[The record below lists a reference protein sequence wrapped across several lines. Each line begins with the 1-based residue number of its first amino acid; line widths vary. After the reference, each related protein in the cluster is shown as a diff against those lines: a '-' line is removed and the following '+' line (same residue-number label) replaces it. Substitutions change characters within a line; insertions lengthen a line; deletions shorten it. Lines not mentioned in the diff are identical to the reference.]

1 MKNTLLTFL
10 LLLIY
15 NLSALSQSVFSGIK
29 THHYSKNSFEN
40 QKRGVVARCDSSYQ
54 FNSNKKLERKFY
66 FFYDKNKFIK
76 EEWFVID
83 KITQKFRLNVQKVY
97 DYDLKGNLISS
108 KKYEWNT
115 ELKKL
120 SLYESIDYVYTLN
133 SLLSKKTESN
143 FEETSI
149 ISSAF
154 NPTKKNEQLFTYDGN
169 NCIERITITSNLNQT
184 TQKYNQSLTKE
195 EFDYDNKGN
204 IININ
209 SYSGDSLQG
218 KWNRIN
224 QFITRKFNDKNQLIY
239 KLDSSANMEG
249 YLVLSMKYTIKKEKW
264 IYNDKNELISIDR
277 YSDIDRSSSTK
288 LESRRRFEYAPIKE
302 RFFAKQSNKDLDTIN
317 PYTEY
322 YILSNNASNDVI
334 INSYYFK
341 TYDEFNKLTSSSVYQ
356 LKIDNTISAN
366 NPMIDNDLDPF
377 KSLKDNSRTH
387 SIENDLDNALSYN
400 KVLNLKWKNIDDSSE
415 TEFYYSTI
423 ETASISK
430 IQDSNLSIS
439 PNPNTGKFSIN
450 NIQPQTNFSVLDING
465 RLIYQSLSD
474 SDKIEIDLE
483 CIAKKGIYFLQ
494 ATLQGNLVGSEKI
507 VIE

>member
-1 MKNTLLTFL
+1 MKNSILTFL

-29 THHYSKNSFEN
+29 TPHYSKNSFEN
-40 QKRGVVARCDSSYQ
+40 QKRGVVARCDSFYE
-54 FNSNKKLERKFY
+54 FNLDKKINRKFY
-66 FFYDKNKFIK
+66 LFYDKNKFIK

-83 KITQKFRLNVQKVY
+83 KITQKFRLNIQKVY

-154 NPTKKNEQLFTYDGN
+154 NPTKKIEELFTYDGN

-184 TQKYNQSLTKE
+184 TQKYNQYLTKE

-209 SYSGDSLQG
+209 SYRGDSLQG

-224 QFITRKFNDKNQLIY
+224 QFIKRKFNNKNQLMY
-239 KLDSSANMEG
+239 TLDSSANMEG
-249 YLVLSMKYTIKKEKW
+249 YPVPSMKYTIKKEKW

-277 YSDIDRSSSTK
+277 YSATK
-288 LESRRRFEYAPIKE
+288 LESRRRFEYAPFKE

-317 PYTEY
+317 PYIEY
-322 YILSNNASNDVI
+322 YILSNNISNDVI
-334 INSYYFK
+334 INSYYLK
-341 TYDEFNKLTSSSVYQ
+341 TYDEFNKLISSSVYQ

-366 NPMIDNDLDPF
+366 NPMFDNDLDPF
-377 KSLKDNSRTH
+377 KSLKDYRIN
-387 SIENDLDNALSYN
+387 SIENDLENALSFN
-400 KVLNLKWKNIDDSSE
+400 KVLNMKRKDLDDSLE

>member
-1 MKNTLLTFL
+1 
-10 LLLIY
+10 
-15 NLSALSQSVFSGIK
+15 
-29 THHYSKNSFEN
+29 
-40 QKRGVVARCDSSYQ
+40 
-54 FNSNKKLERKFY
+54 
-66 FFYDKNKFIK
+66 
-76 EEWFVID
+76 
-83 KITQKFRLNVQKVY
+83 
-97 DYDLKGNLISS
+97 
-108 KKYEWNT
+108 
-115 ELKKL
+115 
-120 SLYESIDYVYTLN
+120 
-133 SLLSKKTESN
+133 
-143 FEETSI
+143 
-149 ISSAF
+149 
-154 NPTKKNEQLFTYDGN
+154 
-169 NCIERITITSNLNQT
+169 
-184 TQKYNQSLTKE
+184 
-195 EFDYDNKGN
+195 
-204 IININ
+204 
-209 SYSGDSLQG
+209 
-218 KWNRIN
+218 
-224 QFITRKFNDKNQLIY
+224 
-239 KLDSSANMEG
+239 
-249 YLVLSMKYTIKKEKW
+249 MKYTIKKEKC

-288 LESRRRFEYAPIKE
+288 LESRRRFEYAPFKE
-302 RFFAKQSNKDLDTIN
+302 RFFAKQINKDIDTIN

-366 NPMIDNDLDPF
+366 NPLFDNDLDPF
-377 KSLKDNSRTH
+377 KSLKDYSRIH
-387 SIENDLDNALSYN
+387 SIENDLDNALSFN
-400 KVLNLKWKNIDDSSE
+400 KVLNLKNLDDSSE
-415 TEFYYSTI
+415 NEFYYSTI

-450 NIQPQTNFSVLDING
+450 NIQPHTNFSVLDING